1 VPAPLTLVMEK
12 EIAAEAG
19 LLSATARKSC
29 VMNVKPPM
37 SPNFDLL
44 KGMEISAKD
53 VGVNGRASTMVMS
66 PGAVGVAF

>member
-1 VPAPLTLVMEK
+1 
-12 EIAAEAG
+12 
-19 LLSATARKSC
+19 
-29 VMNVKPPM
+29 M

-53 VGVNGRASTMVMS
+53 VGVNGRRSLMTLS

>member
-1 VPAPLTLVMEK
+1 
-12 EIAAEAG
+12 
-19 LLSATARKSC
+19 
-29 VMNVKPPM
+29 MNVKPPM

-66 PGAVGVAF
+66 PRAVGVAF

>member
-1 VPAPLTLVMEK
+1 MTR
-12 EIAAEAG
+12 
-19 LLSATARKSC
+19 SF
-29 VMNVKPPM
+29 MNEKPPM

-53 VGVNGRASTMVMS
+53 VGINGRRSLTALS